1 MRELTDKKLYMFICA
16 LDIIFQQ
23 HCLFIMYILVWMHD
37 GFMGV
42 VQTSEWWTI
51 RELNICNAGDVPSR

>member
-1 MRELTDKKLYMFICA
+1 MRGLTDKKFYMFICA

-42 VQTSEWWTI
+42 VQATQY
-51 RELNICNAGDVPSR
+51 LNDERLGN